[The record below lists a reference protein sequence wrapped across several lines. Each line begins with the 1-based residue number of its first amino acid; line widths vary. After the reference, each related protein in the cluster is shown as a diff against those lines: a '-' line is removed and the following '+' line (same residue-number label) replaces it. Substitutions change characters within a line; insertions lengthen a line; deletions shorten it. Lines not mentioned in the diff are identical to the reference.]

1 MKLMPADVDESS
13 GMRKSPSF
21 ERCRDALVGGADQQ
35 QNEECDGRRDKRAA
49 DNRSHGR
56 GSGLRFGEAVF
67 LDAGVELRARQAE
80 QLRGARLVVP
90 CLIKRFDDERTL
102 DGVQVHSAGG

>member
-1 MKLMPADVDESS
+1 MKLMPAHIDQASW
-13 GMRKSPSF
+13 MRESPSF

-90 CLIKRFDDERTL
+90 CLIERFDDERTL
-102 DGVQVHSAGG
+102 DGVQVHPAGG